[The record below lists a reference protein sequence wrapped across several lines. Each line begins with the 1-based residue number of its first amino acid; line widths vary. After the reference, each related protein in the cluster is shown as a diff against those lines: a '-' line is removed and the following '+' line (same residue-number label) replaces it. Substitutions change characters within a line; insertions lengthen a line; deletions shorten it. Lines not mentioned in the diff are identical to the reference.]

1 MAQRQSIRIIGGSW
15 RGRRLP
21 IPAGT
26 DVRPTPDRARETLFN
41 WLSAGLVGARCL
53 DLFAGT
59 GALGLEAL
67 SRGAREAW
75 FVERDPRLQE
85 ALRDR
90 LSDVGANARVLGD
103 DVDRVLSS
111 SMNEPFDLIFLDPPY
126 EDPLEPVLAKLPRWL
141 APRAKIYVERSS
153 SADDA
158 LNRLITAAPGL
169 NLVKESR
176 AGNVRFGLLEFA
188 K

>member
-1 MAQRQSIRIIGGSW
+1 MGQRHSIRIIGGSW

-26 DVRPTPDRARETLFN
+26 SVRPTPDRARETLFN
-41 WLSAGLVGARCL
+41 WLSANLVGARCL

-67 SRGAREAW
+67 SRGAKEAW
-75 FVERDPRLQE
+75 FVEKDPRLQE

-90 LSDVGANARVLGD
+90 ISDFGAIARVIGD
-103 DVDRVLSS
+103 DVHSVLSRPMKES
-111 SMNEPFDLIFLDPPY
+111 FDLVFLDPPY
-126 EDPLEPVLAKLPRWL
+126 EDPLEPVLAALPRWL
-141 APRAKIYVERSS
+141 APRAKIYVERSN

-158 LNRLITAAPGL
+158 LKRLITAVPGL
-169 NLVKESR
+169 DLVKESR
-176 AGNVRFGLLEFA
+176 AGAVRFGLLEFA

>member
-1 MAQRQSIRIIGGSW
+1 MGQRHSVRIIGGSW

-21 IPAGT
+21 IPVGT
-26 DVRPTPDRARETLFN
+26 AVRPTPDRARETLFN
-41 WLSAGLVGARCL
+41 WLNAGLVGARCL

-75 FVERDPRLQE
+75 FAERDPRLLE

-90 LSDVGANARVLGD
+90 IADFGANATVIGD
-103 DVDRVLSS
+103 DVGKVLSRS
-111 SMNEPFDLIFLDPPY
+111 RNEPFDLVFLDPPY
-126 EDPLEPVLAKLPRWL
+126 EDPLEPLLAALPPWL
-141 APRAKIYVERSS
+141 APQAKIYVERSG

-158 LNRLITAAPGL
+158 LKRLTTAAPGL
-169 NLVKESR
+169 DLVKESR
-176 AGNVRFGLLEFA
+176 AGAVRFGLLEFV